1 MIRDI
6 FVQNNKTV
14 FPIFFY
20 CGNEG
25 PVEMFY
31 NNSGFLNND
40 LGQLFKGLIVYMEHR
55 YFGESMPFGTEKE
68 SFKKENLVY
77 LTSL

>member
-1 MIRDI
+1 MEPSNAEEEYTVHYFDQIIDHFEFTPKAENRFRQKYLIRNK
-6 FVQNNKTV
+6 FVKPNTTE

-40 LGQLFKGLIVYMEHR
+40 LAA
-55 YFGESMPFGTEKE
+55 
-68 SFKKENLVY
+68 
-77 LTSL
+77 